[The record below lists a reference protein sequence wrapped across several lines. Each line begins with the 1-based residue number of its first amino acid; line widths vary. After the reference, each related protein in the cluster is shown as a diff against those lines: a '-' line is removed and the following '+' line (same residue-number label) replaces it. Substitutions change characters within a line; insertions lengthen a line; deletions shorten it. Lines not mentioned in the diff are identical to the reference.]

1 MLSKSHI
8 QYRVVFFL
16 QVLQFAILII
26 LESMFF
32 FLYFIFLS
40 IKVVNS
46 SVKSSSI
53 PTSAKCKLDR
63 KLHAN
68 LPDTPIDL
76 TSASKYFQMLPDP
89 PGAKQSALRL
99 CKSIHRCS

>member
-1 MLSKSHI
+1 
-8 QYRVVFFL
+8 
-16 QVLQFAILII
+16 

-32 FLYFIFLS
+32 FLYFIFLP

-53 PTSAKCKLDR
+53 PISAKCKSVR

-76 TSASKYFQMLPDP
+76 T
-89 PGAKQSALRL
+89 GAPK
-99 CKSIHRCS
+99 